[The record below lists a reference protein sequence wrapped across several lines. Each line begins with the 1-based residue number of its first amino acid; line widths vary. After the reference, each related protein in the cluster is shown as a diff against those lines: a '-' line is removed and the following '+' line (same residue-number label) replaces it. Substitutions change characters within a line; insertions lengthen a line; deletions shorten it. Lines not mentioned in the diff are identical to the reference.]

1 LEYNDFFLIKYFLK
15 NRLTKEDVG
24 LRFIHSMNELVGKV
38 NEGLLHDQALQLQ
51 GIIGEIVRC
60 CDDRKFFETEKFGIP
75 YAELKCLLLFEGE
88 SNLTVKGIAQKLDV
102 VKSRVTKIVNG
113 LMKKGLVRQIDDPSD
128 ARIKLI
134 SLTPVGQKKA
144 QEIDAFQRELH
155 RQILLRLDAD
165 ERKGIFSYLELLR
178 SAMQAVK
185 EQLV

>member
-1 LEYNDFFLIKYFLK
+1 
-15 NRLTKEDVG
+15 LTKEEVG
-24 LRFIHSMNELVGKV
+24 LRFIHSMNELAGKV
-38 NEGLLHDQALQLQ
+38 NKELLHDQALRLQ

-60 CDDRKFFETEKFGIP
+60 CDDRKFFETEKFGLP
-75 YAELKCLLLFEGE
+75 YAELKCLLLFKGE

-113 LMKKGLVRQIDDPSD
+113 LMKKGLVRQIDDPRD

-165 ERKGIFSYLELLR
+165 ERQGLFSFLELLR
-178 SAMQAVK
+178 SAMEAVK